1 MHHVPAA
8 CRSERLLAAVVV
20 ESDCACRGVK
30 PRICGGR
37 LSNARRKPELSGI
50 LHTGD
55 AVYRSGALPYPGRGD
70 ADIMIKIENLTKSY
84 RTPQGRHYV
93 FKNLNLELPS
103 GKSVA
108 LIGRNGAGKSTLLR
122 MIGGIDRPD
131 SGRIVTDKTISWPV
145 GLSGGFQGSLTG
157 RENVKFVARL
167 YAKKEELKEKIEFVE
182 DFAEL
187 GKYFDMPIK
196 TYSSGMKSRLG
207 FGLSMAF
214 KFDYY
219 LVDEVTAVG
228 DARFKQKCAKLF
240 NSKRDSSSFLMVSH
254 NLTSLLEFCDVAI
267 YLDKDRKI
275 TLYNDVNECVKKYKE
290 DDNLN

>member
-1 MHHVPAA
+1 
-8 CRSERLLAAVVV
+8 
-20 ESDCACRGVK
+20 
-30 PRICGGR
+30 
-37 LSNARRKPELSGI
+37 
-50 LHTGD
+50 
-55 AVYRSGALPYPGRGD
+55 
-70 ADIMIKIENLTKSY
+70 MIKIENLTKSY
-84 RTPQGRHYV
+84 RTPAGRHYV
-93 FKNLNLELPS
+93 FKDLNVELPA

-131 SGRIVTDKTISWPV
+131 SGNIITNSTISWPV

-167 YAKKEELKEKIEFVE
+167 YAKKHELKEKISFVE
-182 DFAEL
+182 RFSEL

-228 DARFKQKCAKLF
+228 DARFKKKCSELF
-240 NSKRDSSSFLMVSH
+240 KSRHEESSFLMVSH
-254 NLTSLLEFCDVAI
+254 SLNSLKEFCEAALYIGKGNEVSYYTCISEA
-267 YLDKDRKI
+267 LDKYQQDNKI
-275 TLYNDVNECVKKYKE
+275 EN
-290 DDNLN
+290 

>member
-1 MHHVPAA
+1 
-8 CRSERLLAAVVV
+8 
-20 ESDCACRGVK
+20 
-30 PRICGGR
+30 
-37 LSNARRKPELSGI
+37 
-50 LHTGD
+50 
-55 AVYRSGALPYPGRGD
+55 
-70 ADIMIKIENLTKSY
+70 MIKIENLTKSY

-228 DARFKQKCAKLF
+228 DARFKQKCADLF
-240 NSKRDSSSFLMVSH
+240 NSRHKEASFLMVSH
-254 NLTSLLEFCDVAI
+254 SLNSLKEYCDVAVYI
-267 YLDKDRKI
+267 SRNNSVQLLDS
-275 TLYNDVNECVKKYKE
+275 VNFAIEQYANHE
-290 DDNLN
+290 NF

>member
-1 MHHVPAA
+1 
-8 CRSERLLAAVVV
+8 
-20 ESDCACRGVK
+20 
-30 PRICGGR
+30 
-37 LSNARRKPELSGI
+37 
-50 LHTGD
+50 
-55 AVYRSGALPYPGRGD
+55 
-70 ADIMIKIENLTKSY
+70 MIKIENLTKSY

-228 DARFKQKCAKLF
+228 DARFKQKCADLF
-240 NSKRDSSSFLMVSH
+240 NSRHKEASFLMVSH
-254 NLTSLLEFCDVAI
+254 SLNSLKEYCDVALLI
-267 YLDKDRKI
+267 DRKSN
-275 TLYNDVNECVKKYKE
+275 TQLHN
-290 DDNLN
+290 NLEEAISIYIADEKL

>member
-1 MHHVPAA
+1 
-8 CRSERLLAAVVV
+8 
-20 ESDCACRGVK
+20 
-30 PRICGGR
+30 
-37 LSNARRKPELSGI
+37 
-50 LHTGD
+50 
-55 AVYRSGALPYPGRGD
+55 
-70 ADIMIKIENLTKSY
+70 MIRIENLTKSY
-84 RTPQGRHYV
+84 RTPAGRHYV
-93 FKNLNLELPS
+93 FKDLNIELPT

-108 LIGRNGAGKSTLLR
+108 LVGRNGAGKSTLLR

-131 SGRIVTDKTISWPV
+131 SGNIITDKTISWPV

-167 YAKKEELKEKIEFVE
+167 YAKKEELKEKVAFVE
-182 DFAEL
+182 EFAEL

-228 DARFKQKCAKLF
+228 DARFKQKCAELF
-240 NSKRDSSSFLMVSH
+240 KARHAESSFLMVSH
-254 NLTSLLEFCDVAI
+254 SLNSLKEFCDVALFI
-267 YLDKDRKI
+267 NR
-275 TLYNDVNECVKKYKE
+275 NNEVQFFENIDSAIIEYKTNE
-290 DDNLN
+290 NIN

>member
-1 MHHVPAA
+1 
-8 CRSERLLAAVVV
+8 
-20 ESDCACRGVK
+20 
-30 PRICGGR
+30 
-37 LSNARRKPELSGI
+37 
-50 LHTGD
+50 
-55 AVYRSGALPYPGRGD
+55 
-70 ADIMIKIENLTKSY
+70 MIKIENLTKSY
-84 RTPQGRHYV
+84 RTPAGRHYV
-93 FKNLNLELPS
+93 FKDLNIELPS

-108 LIGRNGAGKSTLLR
+108 LVGRNGAGKSTLLR

-131 SGRIVTDKTISWPV
+131 SGSITTDKTISWPV

-167 YAKKEELKEKIEFVE
+167 YAKKDELKDKVAYVE
-182 DFAEL
+182 EFAEL

-228 DARFKQKCAKLF
+228 DARFKKKCADIFKER
-240 NSKRDSSSFLMVSH
+240 SIDSNILMVSH
-254 NLTSLLEFCDVAI
+254 SNNSLIEHCDIAI
-267 YLDKDRKI
+267 YLSKDDYIK
-275 TLYNDVNECVKKYKE
+275 LYPSVTEALEKYASE
-290 DDNLN
+290 NN

>member
-1 MHHVPAA
+1 
-8 CRSERLLAAVVV
+8 
-20 ESDCACRGVK
+20 
-30 PRICGGR
+30 
-37 LSNARRKPELSGI
+37 
-50 LHTGD
+50 
-55 AVYRSGALPYPGRGD
+55 
-70 ADIMIKIENLTKSY
+70 MIRIENLTKSY

-93 FKNLNLELPS
+93 FKDLNLELPS

-131 SGRIVTDKTISWPV
+131 SGRIITDKTISWPV

-167 YAKKEELKEKIEFVE
+167 YAKKEELQDKIEFVE

-228 DARFKQKCAKLF
+228 DARFKQKCADLF
-240 NSKRDSSSFLMVSH
+240 NSRHKEASFLMVSH
-254 NLTSLLEFCDVAI
+254 SLNSLKEYCDVALLI
-267 YLDKDRKI
+267 DRQSQ
-275 TLYNDVNECVKKYKE
+275 TQLH
-290 DDNLN
+290 DNLEEAISIYIADENL